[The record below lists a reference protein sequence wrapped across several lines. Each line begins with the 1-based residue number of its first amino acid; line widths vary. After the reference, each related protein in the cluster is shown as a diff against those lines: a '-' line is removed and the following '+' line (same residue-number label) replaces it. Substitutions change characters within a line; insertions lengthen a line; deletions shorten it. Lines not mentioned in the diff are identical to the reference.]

1 MKLRN
6 VKRRFG
12 RKIVAPLSAVAVGAL
27 ASMQANAAVDAA
39 VTTAITDA
47 TADITTVGSA
57 IIVMA
62 ATAMGLR
69 WVKATFF

>member
-1 MKLRN
+1 MKLNR
-6 VKRRFG
+6 VLG
-12 RKIVAPLSAVAVGAL
+12 LSALGAVM
-27 ASMQANAAVDAA
+27 ASPTYAAVDAA

-62 ATAMGLR
+62 AVAMGLR

>member
-1 MKLRN
+1 MIN
-6 VKRRFG
+6 
-12 RKIVAPLSAVAVGAL
+12 RKYLSVGSASAL
-27 ASMQANAAVDAA
+27 GLVLSTSSLAAVDPA

-47 TADITTVGSA
+47 QADITTVGSA

-62 ATAMGLR
+62 AVAMGLR